1 MTYSNLLLI
10 IPQNDDKKDTI
21 DSSLN
26 VISVEIKSYTNY
38 IATKLVVAQ
47 QQSCHYDYLWELIQY
62 IQYQNEHI
70 FVIS

>member
-1 MTYSNLLLI
+1 MSYCYLLLI

-47 QQSCHYDYLWELIQY
+47 QQPCYFD
-62 IQYQNEHI
+62 
-70 FVIS
+70 

>member
-47 QQSCHYDYLWELIQY
+47 QQSCHYDY
-62 IQYQNEHI
+62 H
-70 FVIS
+70 